1 MGFGADLRAICEDRK
16 LDLEKASRGFT
27 LRLFDAVARDTR
39 VDTGRMRGE
48 WQVTQDSPAF
58 GLTGKLDPNYG
69 APLRGEMRSKV
80 SPLALNILSNPLPY
94 AIVWEER
101 DAMVGRAIADF
112 ERLLR
117 EEVEKLQ

>member
-16 LDLEKASRGFT
+16 LDLEVASRGFT

-39 VDTGRMRGE
+39 VDTGRLRGN
-48 WQVTQDSPAF
+48 WQVTQDAPS
-58 GLTGKLDPNYG
+58 GLILEFDDNRKG
-69 APLRGEMRSKV
+69 APLRSEMRSKV
-80 SPLALNILSNPLPY
+80 SPMAMNVLSNSLPY
-94 AIVWEER
+94 ASVWEER

-117 EEVEKLQ
+117 EEVEKTK